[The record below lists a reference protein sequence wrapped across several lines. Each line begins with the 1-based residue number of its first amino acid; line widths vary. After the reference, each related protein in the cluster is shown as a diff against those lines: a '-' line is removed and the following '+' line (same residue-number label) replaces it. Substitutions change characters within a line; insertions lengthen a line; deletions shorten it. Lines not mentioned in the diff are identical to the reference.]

1 LDAEADDLHM
11 LGEELLQSHL
21 ELEGDVVDDDIH
33 PSEGPLFPHFGRKKK
48 TRKSSSGV
56 YT

>member
-1 LDAEADDLHM
+1 MDAEADDLHM

-33 PSEGPLFPHFGRKKK
+33 PSEAMYRNTWT
-48 TRKSSSGV
+48 TRHTFKVGQEGN
-56 YT
+56 

>member
-1 LDAEADDLHM
+1 M

-33 PSEGPLFPHFGRKKK
+33 PSEGPLFPHFMLWFDELQLVCVKCLLIVNK
-48 TRKSSSGV
+48 V
-56 YT
+56 NY